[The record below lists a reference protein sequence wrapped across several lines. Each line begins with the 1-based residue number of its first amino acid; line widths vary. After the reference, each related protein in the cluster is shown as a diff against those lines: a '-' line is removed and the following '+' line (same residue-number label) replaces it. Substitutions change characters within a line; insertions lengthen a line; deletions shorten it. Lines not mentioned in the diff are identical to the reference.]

1 MEGGWLKIVNSEFEK
16 RKNLCG
22 LGVSAVKKGYRRGAE
37 TLRSWPRRSGALQS
51 GQWSI
56 DGGEVGD
63 KLRPMTKLLEQA
75 FQKASK
81 LPKEEQDAMAAFMIG
96 ELESEKR
103 WDALFAGSQD
113 RLREM
118 AAEALEEDRTGGTA
132 ELNLDRDF
140 PKD

>member
-1 MEGGWLKIVNSEFEK
+1 
-16 RKNLCG
+16 
-22 LGVSAVKKGYRRGAE
+22 
-37 TLRSWPRRSGALQS
+37 
-51 GQWSI
+51 
-56 DGGEVGD
+56 
-63 KLRPMTKLLEQA
+63 MTKLLEQA
-75 FQKASK
+75 FEKASK

-103 WDALFAGSQD
+103 WEALFAGSQD

-132 ELNLDRDF
+132 DLNPDRDF

>member
-1 MEGGWLKIVNSEFEK
+1 
-16 RKNLCG
+16 
-22 LGVSAVKKGYRRGAE
+22 
-37 TLRSWPRRSGALQS
+37 
-51 GQWSI
+51 
-56 DGGEVGD
+56 
-63 KLRPMTKLLEQA
+63 MTKLLEQA

-103 WDALFAGSQD
+103 WDALFAGSQN

-118 AAEALEEDRTGGTA
+118 AAEALEEDRAGGTK
-132 ELNLDRDF
+132 ELNPERDF

>member
-1 MEGGWLKIVNSEFEK
+1 
-16 RKNLCG
+16 
-22 LGVSAVKKGYRRGAE
+22 
-37 TLRSWPRRSGALQS
+37 
-51 GQWSI
+51 
-56 DGGEVGD
+56 
-63 KLRPMTKLLEQA
+63 MTKLLEQA
-75 FQKASK
+75 FQEASK
-81 LPKEEQDAMAAFMIG
+81 LPQEEQDAMAAFLMG

-118 AAEALEEDRTGGTA
+118 AAEALQEDRTGGTA

>member
-1 MEGGWLKIVNSEFEK
+1 
-16 RKNLCG
+16 
-22 LGVSAVKKGYRRGAE
+22 
-37 TLRSWPRRSGALQS
+37 
-51 GQWSI
+51 
-56 DGGEVGD
+56 
-63 KLRPMTKLLEQA
+63 MTKLLEQA

-81 LPKEEQDAMAAFMIG
+81 LPKEEQDAMAAFMIE

-103 WDALFAGSQD
+103 WDALFARSQD

-118 AAEALEEDRTGGTA
+118 AAEALEEDRTGGTT